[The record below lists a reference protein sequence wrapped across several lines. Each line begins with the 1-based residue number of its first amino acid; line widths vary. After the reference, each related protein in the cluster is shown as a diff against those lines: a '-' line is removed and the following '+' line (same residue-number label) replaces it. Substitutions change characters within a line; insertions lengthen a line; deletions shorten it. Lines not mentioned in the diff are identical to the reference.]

1 MNELPSKFIQTRTH
15 THIGLLTL
23 VSIAPRFN
31 LEEITLALAMIN
43 HKQPQHTEN
52 TPTASVVR
60 VGSWQPQ
67 DRTRCY
73 VARYGRG
80 RQDAW
85 AKSNNMWICYLFWE
99 LWKSQQVPALCIL
112 FLIRVQRQVVRTHST
127 HKCGKSQVGGA
138 GGRRSANCQLLSRSF
153 LHSSG
158 LRG

>member
-23 VSIAPRFN
+23 VSIAPCFN
-31 LEEITLALAMIN
+31 LEKITLALAMIN

-85 AKSNNMWICYLFWE
+85 AKSNNM
-99 LWKSQQVPALCIL
+99 
-112 FLIRVQRQVVRTHST
+112 
-127 HKCGKSQVGGA
+127 
-138 GGRRSANCQLLSRSF
+138 
-153 LHSSG
+153 
-158 LRG
+158 